1 MNYELGE
8 FICPGCKNRG
18 MSIYTEWLL
27 NKEYFDKYGLKAWI
41 FYKKN
46 KEVCFGWFCFCFPL
60 SIACLCDYCNSF
72 VKCFCYLISFL
83 LNIAF
88 AVVYLPIY
96 LLIVIW
102 IDIFFCKRRK
112 ITYTCLYFNY
122 KKYLFEKKV
131 FTQKQSVKITLKD
144 FFGTKEQDLIQY
156 GKKFFICNKC
166 KRKEDSFYNF
176 IPKSVRDSLGKKYF
190 SNAND
195 TNEINSMQTEIK
207 VLVNSSNHSN
217 NMSILFIT
225 PNQSFLYLLSYSIND
240 TFASIENKLYQNSPQ
255 FKNENYFFL
264 CNGIKITEKTK
275 NLWELKIKNTDI
287 IVICKNENPPNI
299 INEDSE
305 PIISIVFSKNQ
316 EYKSLPCNINDTF
329 ESIENKLYQYFPQLK
344 NENNYF
350 LFSGNIIAEKT
361 KTLRELSI
369 DNSANIMICE
379 NQINSIVKD
388 KKIDLIISIM
398 FFKEDNDLS
407 YSLACNVNQT
417 FSDIEKKFYYENSEF
432 KNKGIYFKHND
443 IKITE
448 KTKTLAELNF
458 QNSDIVYICENE
470 QKKSLNKL
478 FTFINK
484 N

>member
-1 MNYELGE
+1 
-8 FICPGCKNRG
+8 
-18 MSIYTEWLL
+18 
-27 NKEYFDKYGLKAWI
+27 
-41 FYKKN
+41 
-46 KEVCFGWFCFCFPL
+46 
-60 SIACLCDYCNSF
+60 
-72 VKCFCYLISFL
+72 
-83 LNIAF
+83 
-88 AVVYLPIY
+88 
-96 LLIVIW
+96 
-102 IDIFFCKRRK
+102 
-112 ITYTCLYFNY
+112 
-122 KKYLFEKKV
+122 
-131 FTQKQSVKITLKD
+131 
-144 FFGTKEQDLIQY
+144 
-156 GKKFFICNKC
+156 
-166 KRKEDSFYNF
+166 
-176 IPKSVRDSLGKKYF
+176 
-190 SNAND
+190 
-195 TNEINSMQTEIK
+195 MQTEIK

-225 PNQSFLYLLSYSIND
+225 PNQSFLYLLSCSIND

-470 QKKSLNKL
+470 QKKSLNYL